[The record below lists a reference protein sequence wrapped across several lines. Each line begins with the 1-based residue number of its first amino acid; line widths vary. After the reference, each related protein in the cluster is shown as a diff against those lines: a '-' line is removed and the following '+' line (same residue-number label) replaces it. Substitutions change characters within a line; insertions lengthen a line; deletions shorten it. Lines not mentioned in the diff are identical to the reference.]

1 MSSNVFNSNY
11 QDNYLPS
18 LESLLNNQNW
28 NNTPDIIKVTIQT
41 LNDKIISLNDKLN
54 NLESEIGNKI
64 SKNEF
69 QNNINS
75 KVDMSEYIKT
85 ITNLTKNIQNYP
97 SMEYVKYIEED
108 KLSKNDFN
116 NIIKEYTLNKDMKN
130 ILENSN
136 LKNINELSSNL
147 NSQMDNFTREINKKL
162 NVIPTMNDIK
172 KINQTLTL
180 KANITDLNNVLSTK
194 VNKDE
199 ITNILRTKCDKKEF
213 ENQIKKKIDITE
225 YNELIN
231 ILNSKVN
238 YDQIEEIKIN
248 LLNKL
253 DKNSFNQFSDLIN
266 NKLDIKDFN
275 SFIECEYKN
284 YIKENNNKV
293 KEIDEDI
300 DRLINN
306 IKIQFNNV
314 NNVIS
319 KIDNDKI
326 GKNTFDELIKQ
337 FQDKFDKKDFFLEFN
352 QFKLDINDKISEM
365 KNYSDKNKSLFE
377 EMLNTKIDEV
387 ICSLNKKIE
396 GLNFDF
402 QKLNCHFNNIS
413 LNLDGQNKILEDLIN
428 KISIF
433 ENENEN
439 KFCQLYEIIKSKL
452 NIKDY
457 TEITNCLEENIKN
470 EIIKG
475 LQNKATFKDLE
486 MLFNNI
492 QKDTNEKF
500 LSHENEI
507 KKIINKLENL
517 ISSKN

>member
-180 KANITDLNNVLSTK
+180 KANITDLNNILSTK

-213 ENQIKKKIDITE
+213 ENQIKKK
-225 YNELIN
+225 
-231 ILNSKVN
+231 
-238 YDQIEEIKIN
+238 
-248 LLNKL
+248 
-253 DKNSFNQFSDLIN
+253 
-266 NKLDIKDFN
+266 
-275 SFIECEYKN
+275 
-284 YIKENNNKV
+284 
-293 KEIDEDI
+293 
-300 DRLINN
+300 
-306 IKIQFNNV
+306 
-314 NNVIS
+314 
-319 KIDNDKI
+319 
-326 GKNTFDELIKQ
+326 
-337 FQDKFDKKDFFLEFN
+337 
-352 QFKLDINDKISEM
+352 
-365 KNYSDKNKSLFE
+365 
-377 EMLNTKIDEV
+377 
-387 ICSLNKKIE
+387 
-396 GLNFDF
+396 
-402 QKLNCHFNNIS
+402 
-413 LNLDGQNKILEDLIN
+413 
-428 KISIF
+428 
-433 ENENEN
+433 
-439 KFCQLYEIIKSKL
+439 
-452 NIKDY
+452 
-457 TEITNCLEENIKN
+457 
-470 EIIKG
+470 
-475 LQNKATFKDLE
+475 
-486 MLFNNI
+486 
-492 QKDTNEKF
+492 
-500 LSHENEI
+500 
-507 KKIINKLENL
+507 
-517 ISSKN
+517 

>member
-1 MSSNVFNSNY
+1 
-11 QDNYLPS
+11 
-18 LESLLNNQNW
+18 
-28 NNTPDIIKVTIQT
+28 
-41 LNDKIISLNDKLN
+41 
-54 NLESEIGNKI
+54 
-64 SKNEF
+64 
-69 QNNINS
+69 
-75 KVDMSEYIKT
+75 
-85 ITNLTKNIQNYP
+85 
-97 SMEYVKYIEED
+97 
-108 KLSKNDFN
+108 
-116 NIIKEYTLNKDMKN
+116 
-130 ILENSN
+130 
-136 LKNINELSSNL
+136 
-147 NSQMDNFTREINKKL
+147 MDNFTREINKKL

-180 KANITDLNNVLSTK
+180 KANITDLNNILSTK

-326 GKNTFDELIKQ
+326 GKNAFDELIKQ

-492 QKDTNEKF
+492 QKDTNEKI

-517 ISSKN
+517 ISKKN

>member
-54 NLESEIGNKI
+54 NLENEIGNKI

-180 KANITDLNNVLSTK
+180 KANITDLNNILSTK

-213 ENQIKKKIDITE
+213 ENQIKKKNR
-225 YNELIN
+225 YNRI
-231 ILNSKVN
+231 
-238 YDQIEEIKIN
+238 
-248 LLNKL
+248 
-253 DKNSFNQFSDLIN
+253 
-266 NKLDIKDFN
+266 
-275 SFIECEYKN
+275 
-284 YIKENNNKV
+284 
-293 KEIDEDI
+293 
-300 DRLINN
+300 
-306 IKIQFNNV
+306 
-314 NNVIS
+314 
-319 KIDNDKI
+319 
-326 GKNTFDELIKQ
+326 
-337 FQDKFDKKDFFLEFN
+337 
-352 QFKLDINDKISEM
+352 
-365 KNYSDKNKSLFE
+365 
-377 EMLNTKIDEV
+377 
-387 ICSLNKKIE
+387 
-396 GLNFDF
+396 
-402 QKLNCHFNNIS
+402 
-413 LNLDGQNKILEDLIN
+413 
-428 KISIF
+428 
-433 ENENEN
+433 
-439 KFCQLYEIIKSKL
+439 
-452 NIKDY
+452 
-457 TEITNCLEENIKN
+457 
-470 EIIKG
+470 
-475 LQNKATFKDLE
+475 
-486 MLFNNI
+486 
-492 QKDTNEKF
+492 
-500 LSHENEI
+500 
-507 KKIINKLENL
+507 
-517 ISSKN
+517 